1 MQALPFPEYTMLSVK
16 IICVGKMREKY
27 FVDAFQEYA
36 RRLSAYCSFECTEL
50 QETRLPPSPGER
62 ELSAALDKEATAI
75 LKALPK
81 DAYVV
86 ALCVEGRKLSSEQLA
101 EMVRERENSGRPRI
115 CFLIGGSYGLS
126 EKVKQLADLK
136 LSMSDMT
143 FPHHLAR
150 VMAAEQIYRSFK
162 ILEGSAYHK

>member
-16 IICVGKMREKY
+16 MICVGKMREKY
-27 FVDAFQEYA
+27 FTDAFREYA
-36 RRLSAYCSFECTEL
+36 QRLSAYCSFDCTEL
-50 QETRLPPSPGER
+50 QETRLPDRPGDKDISR
-62 ELSAALDKEATAI
+62 ALDKEADAI
-75 LKALPK
+75 LKAMPK
-81 DAYVV
+81 DAYVI

-101 EMVRERENSGRPRI
+101 ALVRDCENSGRSRL
-115 CFLIGGSYGLS
+115 CFLIGGSYGMS
-126 EKVKQLADLK
+126 ERIKQLADLK

>member
-1 MQALPFPEYTMLSVK
+1 MRALPFPEYTMLSVR

-27 FVDAFQEYA
+27 FADAFQEYA
-36 RRLSAYCSFECTEL
+36 RRLSAYCSFDCTEL
-50 QETRLPPSPGER
+50 QETRLPDRPGEKDI
-62 ELSAALDKEATAI
+62 LQALDREAASI
-75 LKALPK
+75 ARALPK
-81 DAYVV
+81 DAYIV

-101 EMVRERENSGRPRI
+101 DLIRNCENSGRSRV

-126 EKVKQLADLK
+126 EKIKQLADLK

>member
-1 MQALPFPEYTMLSVK
+1 MQALPFPEYNMLSVK

-27 FVDAFQEYA
+27 FTDAFQEYA
-36 RRLSAYCSFECTEL
+36 RRLSAYCSFESIEL
-50 QETRLPPSPGER
+50 QEMRLPDRPGEKDI
-62 ELSAALDKEATAI
+62 AQALEKEASAI
-75 LKALPK
+75 IRALPK
-81 DAYVV
+81 DAYVI

-101 EMVRERENSGRPRI
+101 ELIRNCENSGRSRI
-115 CFLIGGSYGLS
+115 CFLIGGSYGMS
-126 EKVKQLADLK
+126 EKIKQLADLK

-150 VMAAEQIYRSFK
+150 VMAAEQIYRGFK

>member
-1 MQALPFPEYTMLSVK
+1 MLSVK
-16 IICVGKMREKY
+16 MICVGKMREKY
-27 FVDAFQEYA
+27 FTDAFQEYA

-50 QETRLPPSPGER
+50 QETRLPPSPGEK
-62 ELSAALDKEATAI
+62 ELSAALDKEAAAI
-75 LKALPK
+75 VKALPK
-81 DAYVV
+81 DACIV
-86 ALCVEGRKLSSEQLA
+86 ALCVKGRKLSSEQLA
-101 EMVRERENSGRPRI
+101 ELIRDRENSGRPRI

>member
-1 MQALPFPEYTMLSVK
+1 MLSVK
-16 IICVGKMREKY
+16 MICVGKMREKY
-27 FVDAFQEYA
+27 FTDAFQEYA

-50 QETRLPPSPGER
+50 QETRLPPSPGEK
-62 ELSAALDKEATAI
+62 ELSAALDKEAAAI
-75 LKALPK
+75 LTALPK
-81 DAYVV
+81 DACIV

-101 EMVRERENSGRPRI
+101 ELIRDRENSGRPRI

>member
-1 MQALPFPEYTMLSVK
+1 MLSVK
-16 IICVGKMREKY
+16 MICVGKMREKY
-27 FVDAFQEYA
+27 FTDAFQEYA

-50 QETRLPPSPGER
+50 QETRLPPSPGEK
-62 ELSAALDKEATAI
+62 ELSAALDKEAAAI
-75 LKALPK
+75 
-81 DAYVV
+81 V

-101 EMVRERENSGRPRI
+101 ELIRDRENSGRPRI

>member
-27 FVDAFQEYA
+27 FTDAFQEYA

-50 QETRLPPSPGER
+50 QETRLPPSPGEK
-62 ELSAALDKEATAI
+62 ELSAALDKEAAAI

-81 DAYVV
+81 DAYIV
-86 ALCVEGRKLSSEQLA
+86 ALCVEGRKFSSEQLA
-101 EMVRERENSGRPRI
+101 ELVRERENSGRPRL
-115 CFLIGGSYGLS
+115 CFLIGGSCGLS
-126 EKVKQLADLK
+126 EKVKRLADLK

>member
-1 MQALPFPEYTMLSVK
+1 MKYLYYLYQLCIAIP
-16 IICVGKMREKY
+16 IIIVITI
-27 FVDAFQEYA
+27 
-36 RRLSAYCSFECTEL
+36 L
-50 QETRLPPSPGER
+50 
-62 ELSAALDKEATAI
+62 TAI
-75 LKALPK
+75 EVTVGTALGDGHFGGYYPGSWFGQLKLRVLLIP
-81 DAYVV
+81 VG
-86 ALCVEGRKLSSEQLA
+86 VEGRKLSSEQLA

>member
-1 MQALPFPEYTMLSVK
+1 MVSCLMFMALAYFFP
-16 IICVGKMREKY
+16 GKA
-27 FVDAFQEYA
+27 V
-36 RRLSAYCSFECTEL
+36 
-50 QETRLPPSPGER
+50 
-62 ELSAALDKEATAI
+62 
-75 LKALPK
+75 
-81 DAYVV
+81 
-86 ALCVEGRKLSSEQLA
+86 
-101 EMVRERENSGRPRI
+101 
-115 CFLIGGSYGLS
+115 S

>member
-62 ELSAALDKEATAI
+62 ELSAALDKEAIAI